1 MDMAKV
7 IVGVVVAGMIG
18 GIGYGAWYHYYG
30 IDERSQVCT
39 VSNQQVTLV
48 KFNEYDDWTHYFV
61 YGESRIQPSQTVPR
75 ERAYPVL
82 NYYFDD
88 NGRQFTVTWSEQ
100 SKSWVIGTVGGGWN
114 SIDGYVFKSSQK
126 IGSHTVDYDYPH
138 TGVVPAGEHVFYL
151 VGEPLVK
158 ARSNQSGPNNVFV
171 LMPDRAKGKFG
182 PYADTTMPMWVE
194 GKPVFVGWKSKV
206 EERGAE
212 RVTTNAYVFSW
223 DGQEMPIDCEQLAKP
238 VPPTKPGEVEAEN
251 PTYVRV
257 VEPFDAPVCGGN
269 VKIGLE
275 RRVVKRL
282 VAGQDQTSETLVYT
296 INGQRYPIGTVHVAP
311 NANVSAGMLL

>member
-1 MDMAKV
+1 MRGELV
-7 IVGVVVAGMIG
+7 FVGVLVAGLLG
-18 GIGYGAWYHYYG
+18 GIGYATWDHYYG
-30 IDERSQVCT
+30 IDERAPVCT
-39 VSNQQVTLV
+39 VLNRQVTLV
-48 KFNEYDDWTHYFV
+48 KFNKYEEWTHYFT
-61 YGESRIQPSQTVPR
+61 YGESRVQPSQTVPR
-75 ERAYPVL
+75 DRAYPVL

-100 SKSWVIGTVGGGWN
+100 SKSWDVSGVGAGW
-114 SIDGYVFKSSQK
+114 SSVDGYVFSSSQK
-126 IGSHTVDYDYPH
+126 LGSRTVTYDYRH
-138 TGVVPAGEHVFYL
+138 NGLVPSGEHIFYL
-151 VGEPLVK
+151 VGSALLKV
-158 ARSNQSGPNNVFV
+158 RSTESGPNNVYV
-171 LMPDRAKGKFG
+171 LQQHRAKGKFG

-238 VPPTKPGEVEAEN
+238 VPPTKPGEVEVEN

-257 VEPFDAPVCGGN
+257 VEPFDAPVCGGS